1 MCEAGE
7 KMIQQLPKQ
16 STIIYTDGSSLKSG
30 KSGSG
35 VHIIAPGQV
44 TNASR
49 RNTDGSSNFTAEMQA
64 ILIALQEVNAAKT
77 VPTAVHIISDCKSAL
92 QSITKCHTS
101 PNHLVRK
108 IAMEIDHLPNQTEL
122 SLQWVPSHVGI
133 HGNEIAD
140 GLAKQGTEKK
150 MPEDEDQVPLSVED
164 HKAAMTRWAM
174 KAWRSDQ
181 KHEWYAATKPGST
194 ISQDLNR
201 EEQTTISR
209 LKSGHL
215 RTMTFQNG
223 HSATRAKHHHFTSYS
238 AST

>member
-1 MCEAGE
+1 M
-7 KMIQQLPKQ
+7 
-16 STIIYTDGSSLKSG
+16 
-30 KSGSG
+30 
-35 VHIIAPGQV
+35 
-44 TNASR
+44 
-49 RNTDGSSNFTAEMQA
+49 
-64 ILIALQEVNAAKT
+64 
-77 VPTAVHIISDCKSAL
+77 
-92 QSITKCHTS
+92 
-101 PNHLVRK
+101 
-108 IAMEIDHLPNQTEL
+108 
-122 SLQWVPSHVGI
+122 GI

-223 HSATRAKHHHFTSYS
+223 RKTYHQCSLCNQGEASPLHILQCLNLKRESLYTSPRIVIDRLRS
-238 AST
+238 KRGPGDA